1 MKTRQR
7 GGMEQGELGTTLRVA
22 GEKDESEGYG
32 GIESGALDQAAEDI
46 SCETCREE
54 VWLMIRGLST

>member
-1 MKTRQR
+1 
-7 GGMEQGELGTTLRVA
+7 MEQGELGTTLRVA